1 MFTDIGRVLM
11 MLGIAIFV
19 IGVLLTFAGRIP
31 GLGNLPGDIS
41 IARGN
46 FRLYAPFG
54 TMIVVSIVLSILLN
68 VLGRFFR

>member
-11 MLGIAIFV
+11 TLGALLFV
-19 IGVLLTFAGRIP
+19 IGVVLTFAWRIP

-41 IARGN
+41 VERGN

-54 TMIVVSIVLSILLN
+54 TMIVLSIVLSVLLN

>member
-11 MLGIAIFV
+11 TLGVAIFV
-19 IGVLLTFAGRIP
+19 LGVILTFAGRVP

-41 IARGN
+41 VERGN

-54 TMIVVSIVLSILLN
+54 TMVVVSIVLSILLN

>member
-1 MFTDIGRVLM
+1 MFTEFGRILM

-19 IGVLLTFAGRIP
+19 IGVLLTFAGRVP

-41 IARGN
+41 VERGN
-46 FRLYAPFG
+46 FRFYAPFG
-54 TMIVVSIVLSILLN
+54 TMIVLSIVLSILLN

>member
-11 MLGIAIFV
+11 TLGALLFV
-19 IGVLLTFAGRIP
+19 IGLVLTFAGRIP
-31 GLGNLPGDIS
+31 GLGNLPGDLS
-41 IARGN
+41 IERGN

-54 TMIVVSIVLSILLN
+54 TMLVLSIVLSVLLN

>member
-11 MLGIAIFV
+11 TLGALLFI
-19 IGVLLTFAGRIP
+19 IGVVLTFAGRIP
-31 GLGNLPGDIS
+31 GLGHLPGDIS
-41 IARGN
+41 IERGN

-54 TMIVVSIVLSILLN
+54 TMIVLSIVLSLLLN